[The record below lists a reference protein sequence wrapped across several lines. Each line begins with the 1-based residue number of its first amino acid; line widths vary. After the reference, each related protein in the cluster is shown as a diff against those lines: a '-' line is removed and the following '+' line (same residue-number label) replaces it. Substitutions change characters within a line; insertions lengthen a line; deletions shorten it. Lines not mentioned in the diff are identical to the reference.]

1 MGAVRPADFGH
12 VVRRF
17 YEAAAVPELLPDALH
32 ELAQACGAEG
42 AAIHLSNGLQT
53 TGTVGSVELGELHGS
68 FVKKWRAPELNSH
81 RARGLE
87 LIFRGWRGAL
97 TEQDCFTPGELDRDA
112 FHQELFIRSGFS
124 SFAGVILAKTPG
136 STLSTS
142 IIRRI
147 DQGPYT
153 RSEIESVNA
162 LARQLQL
169 AGDLAMRIGLSSAQR
184 IADAF
189 SAEGRLLALL
199 GNDGRIIH
207 ASRDFEHLTRNGLT
221 IEKRRL
227 SSWHPEAS
235 QRIAA
240 AVRQALE
247 FDGNLRKPP
256 APVVLPRRNG
266 LRPLIV
272 SIIPVVGAAHDI
284 FHLVSAIVSVTDL
297 ESEPVG
303 PSISAMKQAFGLTL
317 SEAKLAQDI
326 AIGKTLPEIAT
337 ASGVS
342 KETLR
347 SRLKSIFDKTATAR
361 QAELAM
367 LLTQL
372 PKSSGREGH

>member
-1 MGAVRPADFGH
+1 MSAVRPADFGH
-12 VVRRF
+12 VVSRF
-17 YEAAAVPELLPDALH
+17 YEAAALPELLPGALH

-42 AAIHLSNGLQT
+42 AALHLSNGLQT
-53 TGTVGSVELGELHGS
+53 MGTVGSAGLDELHHG
-68 FVKKWRAPELNSH
+68 FVKKWRAPALNSH

-97 TEQDCFTPGELDRDA
+97 TEQDCFTPQELDRDP

-153 RSEIESVNA
+153 RTEIENINTLA
-162 LARQLQL
+162 LQLQV
-169 AGDLAMRIGLSSAQR
+169 AGNLAMQIGISSAQR

-189 SAEGRLLALL
+189 AAEGRPLALL
-199 GNDGRIIH
+199 GNDGRVLH
-207 ASRDFEHLTRNGLT
+207 VSQNFESLTRSGLT
-221 IEKRRL
+221 IERRRL
-227 SSWHPEAS
+227 SSWHPDAN
-235 QRIAA
+235 QKIAA
-240 AVRQALE
+240 AIRQALE
-247 FDGNLRKPP
+247 YDGNLRKPP

-266 LRPLIV
+266 LRPMIV

-284 FHLVSAIVSVTDL
+284 LHLISAIVSVTDL
-297 ESEPVG
+297 ESEPLG
-303 PSISAMKQAFGLTL
+303 PSIPAMQEAFGLTL
-317 SEAKLAQDI
+317 SEAGLAHDI

-337 ASGVS
+337 ARGVS

-347 SRLKSIFDKTATAR
+347 SRLKSIFGKTATAR

-367 LLTQL
+367 LLAQL
-372 PKSSGREGH
+372 PKPSGRSGY